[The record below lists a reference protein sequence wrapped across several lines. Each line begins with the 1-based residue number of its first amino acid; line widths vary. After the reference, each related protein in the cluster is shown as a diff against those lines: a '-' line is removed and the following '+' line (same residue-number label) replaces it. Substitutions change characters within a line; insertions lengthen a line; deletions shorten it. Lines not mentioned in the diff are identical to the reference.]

1 MLNTE
6 SVANTRLSV
15 KTLSVI
21 FFIIVFSILIDV
33 TVDSLV
39 EVYYVFSTSPAGL
52 SLYVAIT
59 GVLVVGT
66 YVMLKMTE
74 KRIREQRMKKTYDNR
89 IAKVV

>member
-15 KTLSVI
+15 KTLSVV
-21 FFIIVFSILIDV
+21 FFIIVSFILIDV
-33 TVDSLV
+33 SVSSLV
-39 EVYYVFSTSPAGL
+39 DVYHDFSTSPAGL
-52 SLYVAIT
+52 SLFVTIT

-74 KRIREQRMKKTYDNR
+74 KKIRGQRTEDEENL
-89 IAKVV
+89 